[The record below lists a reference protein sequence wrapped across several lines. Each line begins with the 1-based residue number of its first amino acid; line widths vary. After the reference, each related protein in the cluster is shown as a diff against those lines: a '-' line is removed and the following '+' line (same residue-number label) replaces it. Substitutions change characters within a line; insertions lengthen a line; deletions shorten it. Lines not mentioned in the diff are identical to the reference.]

1 MNLFSTTL
9 AVSFLRQRLQ
19 SPLRVLLIGFMFVS
33 MLMVA
38 MVTKQIAVLSGSP
51 VVFALVLAAGAIGQE
66 VSSGVLTLTFA
77 RPVTRT
83 TFVLSRWLGAAGFAS
98 ALGLVQAALALM
110 AIAARSGPAPTA
122 AEVAALAIECVLSS
136 AAGAAVMVM
145 LSSLVNGLG
154 DVALWALASVSGGI
168 AGLAGQAQRWPV
180 LIRAAAEID
189 LTLNPKLQAGWLF
202 GLGDPQ
208 PYTLIAVLSTTAL
221 GLAVAVWVVN
231 RKELS
236 YASG

>member
-1 MNLFSTTL
+1 MNPFSAVL

-33 MLMVA
+33 TLMVA
-38 MVTKQIAVLSGSP
+38 MVTKQIAVLAGAP

-66 VSSGVLTLTFA
+66 ISSGVLTLTFA

-83 TFVLSRWLGAAGFAS
+83 TYVLSRWLGAAGFAA
-98 ALGLVQAALALM
+98 ALGLAQAALALM

-122 AEVAALAIECVLSS
+122 AEVGALALECVLS
-136 AAGAAVMVM
+136 AAGGAAVMVM
-145 LSSLVNGLG
+145 LSSFVNGLG
-154 DVALWALASVSGGI
+154 DVALWALGSVTGGI
-168 AGLAGQAQRWPV
+168 AGLAGQAQGWPALV
-180 LIRAAAEID
+180 RAAAELD
-189 LTLNPKLQAGWLF
+189 LTLNPKLELGWLF
-202 GLGDPQ
+202 GLGDPH
-208 PYTLIAVLSTTAL
+208 PYALIAVLSTTAA
-221 GLAVAVWVVN
+221 GLAVAAWVVN